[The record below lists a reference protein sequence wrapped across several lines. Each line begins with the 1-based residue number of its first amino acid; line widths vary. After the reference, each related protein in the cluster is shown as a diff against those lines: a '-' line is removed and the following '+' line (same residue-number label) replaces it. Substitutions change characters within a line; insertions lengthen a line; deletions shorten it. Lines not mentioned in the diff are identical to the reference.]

1 VRNIGTAQY
10 QALMMTKKVK
20 GQSTT
25 QPGAGDAAKKE
36 TRPLAG
42 FLIAGASL
50 AALFGLA
57 VLKGRV
63 KDDSETSREARN

>member
-1 VRNIGTAQY
+1 MAMAEKADDKRAIQQGANPAGA
-10 QALMMTKKVK
+10 TK
-20 GQSTT
+20 
-25 QPGAGDAAKKE
+25 

-63 KDDSETSREARN
+63 KDKR

>member
-1 VRNIGTAQY
+1 MTTKVEGRN
-10 QALMMTKKVK
+10 
-20 GQSTT
+20 TT
-25 QPGAGDAAKKE
+25 RPGAGDAAKK

-63 KDDSETSREARN
+63 KDRH

>member
-1 VRNIGTAQY
+1 MKT
-10 QALMMTKKVK
+10 TKLK
-20 GQSTT
+20 GEQTT
-25 QPGAGDAAKKE
+25 QPGADDAAKRA
-36 TRPLAG
+36 RPLAG

-63 KDDSETSREARN
+63 KDDSETPREARN

>member
-1 VRNIGTAQY
+1 VTE
-10 QALMMTKKVK
+10 K
-20 GQSTT
+20 
-25 QPGAGDAAKKE
+25 AGDKDVNQGGANPAGATK

-63 KDDSETSREARN
+63 KDKR

>member
-1 VRNIGTAQY
+1 MKA
-10 QALMMTKKVK
+10 KVQ
-20 GQSTT
+20 GTT
-25 QPGAGDAAKKE
+25 QSGAGDAAKK

-63 KDDSETSREARN
+63 KDRH

>member
-1 VRNIGTAQY
+1 
-10 QALMMTKKVK
+10 MTTDAK
-20 GQSTT
+20 GQQTT
-25 QPGAGDAAKKE
+25 QHGSGGAAKK

-63 KDDSETSREARN
+63 KDRH

>member
-1 VRNIGTAQY
+1 MATKTKAQG
-10 QALMMTKKVK
+10 A
-20 GQSTT
+20 T
-25 QPGAGDAAKKE
+25 QNGAGDAAKQ

-63 KDDSETSREARN
+63 KDRH

>member
-1 VRNIGTAQY
+1 
-10 QALMMTKKVK
+10 MTTKAK
-20 GQSTT
+20 GQNTT
-25 QPGAGDAAKKE
+25 QPGSGDATKK

-42 FLIAGASL
+42 FLIAGVSL

-63 KDDSETSREARN
+63 KDDSETLREARN

>member
-1 VRNIGTAQY
+1 MRGSTA
-10 QALMMTKKVK
+10 LTEKTESK
-20 GQSTT
+20 GANK
-25 QPGAGDAAKKE
+25 PGANDAAKQ

-63 KDDSETSREARN
+63 KDKR

>member
-1 VRNIGTAQY
+1 
-10 QALMMTKKVK
+10 MTTKVK
-20 GQSTT
+20 GQNTT
-25 QPGAGDAAKKE
+25 PPGAGDAAKKE

-63 KDDSETSREARN
+63 KDRH

>member
-1 VRNIGTAQY
+1 MTTKAKAGGTI
-10 QALMMTKKVK
+10 
-20 GQSTT
+20 
-25 QPGAGDAAKKE
+25 PNGAGSAAKK

-63 KDDSETSREARN
+63 KDDSEPSREARN

>member
-1 VRNIGTAQY
+1 VGSIGTAEK
-10 QALMMTKKVK
+10 LTMTTKVE
-20 GQSTT
+20 GRNTT
-25 QPGAGDAAKKE
+25 RPGAGDAAKK

-63 KDDSETSREARN
+63 KDRH

>member
-1 VRNIGTAQY
+1 MTTKAKAGGTIRN
-10 QALMMTKKVK
+10 
-20 GQSTT
+20 
-25 QPGAGDAAKKE
+25 GAGGAAQKP
-36 TRPLAG
+36 RPLAG

-63 KDDSETSREARN
+63 KDRH

>member
-1 VRNIGTAQY
+1 VRDIGTAEY
-10 QALMMTKKVK
+10 QALIMTTKVK
-20 GQSTT
+20 GQNTT
-25 QPGAGDAAKKE
+25 QPGAGDAAKK

-63 KDDSETSREARN
+63 KDDSGTSREARN